1 MTAFLSKPGFKPVKH
16 LNGSSFN
23 GQGNMYVVG
32 GATTLVPGDIVALEG
47 TGHESGLPTVTI
59 ATASG
64 VPVGVV
70 LCVFN
75 TKLDPVT
82 GKMTAGA
89 ISLDTPQ
96 TATQGS
102 FILVADSP
110 DLVMET
116 EIATYAQADVNTNYA
131 LVPTTYNTI
140 TGGSNMKIVA
150 NGNLVGDPFRLLG
163 LVQKDDF
170 VAASAG
176 VPGAYKR
183 AVDADTNV
191 KVLVTFNTHQY
202 KGSAGV
208 AGV

>member
-1 MTAFLSKPGFKPVKH
+1 MTVFLSKPGFKPVKH

-32 GATTLVPGDIVALEG
+32 GSTTLVPGDIVTLEG
-47 TGHESGLPTVTI
+47 TGHASGLPTVTI
-59 ATASG
+59 STATA

-70 LCVFN
+70 IGVVN
-75 TKLDPVT
+75 AKLDPVT

-89 ISLDTPQ
+89 VSLDTPQ

-116 EIATYAQADVNTNYA
+116 EIATYAQADVNTNHE
-131 LVPTTYNTI
+131 LVPTTYNTT
-140 TGGSNMKIVA
+140 TGGSNMKIIA
-150 NGNLVGDPFRLLG
+150 NGHTQADPFRLLG

-170 VAASAG
+170 VAASAN

-183 AVDADTNV
+183 AVNADTNV

-202 KGSAGV
+202 KGPHGV